1 MSETT
6 LEKQILHKLDLMEK
20 NMKYIIHYIE
30 DSKLDEDDKK
40 ALAEALQEEKE
51 GKLLSKEQTFS

>member
-1 MSETT
+1 
-6 LEKQILHKLDLMEK
+6 
-20 NMKYIIHYIE
+20 MKYIIHYIE